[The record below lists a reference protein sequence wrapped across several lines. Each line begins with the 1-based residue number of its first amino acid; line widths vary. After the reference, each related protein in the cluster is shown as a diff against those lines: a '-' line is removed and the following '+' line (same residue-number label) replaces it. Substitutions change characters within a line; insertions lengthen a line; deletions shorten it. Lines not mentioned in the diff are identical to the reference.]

1 MSSIDIT
8 SFIKVLSNGLKFYL
22 KNEKVKIVESDFQIL
37 ENELFSEFSLPYK
50 NQTQTPTQFLNEFV
64 KNKYGVENMITPQ
77 NLGPD
82 AHEQIM
88 LWGLTKARK
97 LND

>member
-1 MSSIDIT
+1 MSSIDIN
-8 SFIKVLSNGLKFYL
+8 SFVATLINGLKIYL
-22 KNEKVKIVESDFQIL
+22 KNEKVRIVDFDFQVL
-37 ENELFSEFSLPYK
+37 ENELISEFSLPFID
-50 NQTQTPTQFLNEFV
+50 QTQTPTQFLNEFV
-64 KNKYGVENMITPQ
+64 QNKYEVEKTITPQ

-88 LWGLTKARK
+88 LWGLTKVRK

>member
-1 MSSIDIT
+1 MSSFDIN
-8 SFIKVLSNGLKFYL
+8 SFVKILTNGLKFYL

-37 ENELFSEFSLPYK
+37 ENELFSEFSLPYID
-50 NQTQTPTQFLNEFV
+50 QTQTPTQFINKFV
-64 KNKYGVENMITPQ
+64 KNKYGVMKIITPQ

-82 AHEQIM
+82 AHEQII
-88 LWGLTKARK
+88 LWGLTKVRK

>member
-1 MSSIDIT
+1 MSSIDIN
-8 SFIKVLSNGLKFYL
+8 SFVKILTNGLKFYL

-37 ENELFSEFSLPYK
+37 ENELFSEFSLPYID
-50 NQTQTPTQFLNEFV
+50 QTQTPTQFLNKFV
-64 KNKYGVENMITPQ
+64 KNKYGVEEIITPQ

-82 AHEQIM
+82 AHEQII

>member
-1 MSSIDIT
+1 MSNIDIN
-8 SFIKVLSNGLKFYL
+8 SFVKILANGLKFYL
-22 KNEKVKIVESDFQIL
+22 KNEKVKIVESDFQIF
-37 ENELFSEFSLPYK
+37 EDELFSEFSLPYID
-50 NQTQTPTQFLNEFV
+50 QTQTPTQFLNEFV
-64 KNKYGVENMITPQ
+64 KNKYEVKKVITPQ

-88 LWGLTKARK
+88 LWCLTKARK

>member
-1 MSSIDIT
+1 MSNIDID
-8 SFIKVLSNGLKFYL
+8 SFVKILTNGLKFYL
-22 KNEKVKIVESDFQIL
+22 KNENVKIVEFDIQIL
-37 ENELFSEFSLPYK
+37 ENKMFSEFSQPYID
-50 NQTQTPTQFLNEFV
+50 QTQTPTQFLNEFV
-64 KNKYGVENMITPQ
+64 KNKYDVKKIITPQ

>member
-1 MSSIDIT
+1 MSSIDIN
-8 SFIKVLSNGLKFYL
+8 SFVKILTNGLKFYL

-37 ENELFSEFSLPYK
+37 ENELISEFSLPYIH
-50 NQTQTPTQFLNEFV
+50 QTQTPTQFLNEFV
-64 KNKYGVENMITPQ
+64 KNKYDVKKVITPQ

-97 LND
+97 LNE

>member
-1 MSSIDIT
+1 MSNIDIN
-8 SFIKVLSNGLKFYL
+8 SFVKILTNGLKFYL
-22 KNEKVKIVESDFQIL
+22 KNEKVKIKESDFLIL

-88 LWGLTKARK
+88 LWCLTKARK